1 LIPRGAAIFFIV
13 GVVGAGLIGEY
24 LSEIANQAPTLVY
37 ENGPSL
43 SIIPEKINY
52 RLGEPV
58 HVRIINSGTV
68 PLTFSD
74 SSYGLKI
81 VGLDGTAIF
90 LPVSAQVVSTL
101 NPKEEKTFVWDQTK
115 TDGSK
120 IFQGR
125 YKIISSTWAD
135 SSNVLKKSV
144 TINIFKTNQLT

>member
-1 LIPRGAAIFFIV
+1 MFFIV
-13 GVVGAGLIGEY
+13 GVVGAGLIGVY

-58 HVRIINSGTV
+58 HIRIINSGTV

-74 SSYGLKI
+74 SSYGLKV
-81 VGLDGTAIF
+81 VGLDGTLIF

-115 TDGSK
+115 TDRSK

-125 YKIISSTWAD
+125 YKIVSSTWAD

-144 TINIFKTNQLT
+144 TINIFKPNQLT

>member
-1 LIPRGAAIFFIV
+1 MIPRGAAIFFIV

-90 LPVSAQVVSTL
+90 LPVSAQVISTL
-101 NPKEEKTFVWDQTK
+101 NPKEEKTFVWNQTK